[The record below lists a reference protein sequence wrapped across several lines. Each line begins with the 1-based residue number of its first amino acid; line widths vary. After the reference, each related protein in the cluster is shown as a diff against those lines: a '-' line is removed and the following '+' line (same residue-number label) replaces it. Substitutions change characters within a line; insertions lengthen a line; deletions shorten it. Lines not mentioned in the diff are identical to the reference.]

1 MHPVIRVFSAIVA
14 IAFLATPAWGEV
26 LLVQMISTGLLVS
39 KDKALLLPALKML
52 GRLKWLYLSIF
63 IVYGWF
69 TPGQSVS
76 ALHMVNAAY
85 LPTIEGLQAGAL
97 RVSVLIAIVSVV
109 AGLLQ
114 TMEKDKLVAAIVW
127 LTLPLQKVGLDSQR
141 FALLLVLTLDRVLHS
156 ETAVRELLR
165 EKKQRAGLLNMA
177 SAIIAGSLLRVE
189 NSASQ
194 EQVVAINLDEISS
207 PPPWQWLIPLV
218 LGAALYLL
226 RY

>member
-85 LPTIEGLQAGAL
+85 LPTREGLPAGAL

-114 TMEKDKLVAAIVW
+114 TMEKDKLVAAIDWV
-127 LTLPLQKVGLDSQR
+127 TLPLQKVGMASKR
-141 FALLLVLTLDRVLHS
+141 FAVLWLIPPDSVLVNA
-156 ETAVRELLR
+156 TAVRFLL
-165 EKKQRAGLLNMA
+165 
-177 SAIIAGSLLRVE
+177 
-189 NSASQ
+189 
-194 EQVVAINLDEISS
+194 
-207 PPPWQWLIPLV
+207 
-218 LGAALYLL
+218 LGA
-226 RY
+226 

>member
-14 IAFLATPAWGEV
+14 IVFLATPAWGEV
-26 LLVQMISTGLLVS
+26 LLVLVISMGLLMS

-69 TPGQSVS
+69 TPGQSVP
-76 ALHMVNAAY
+76 ALPMLNASY

-127 LTLPLQKVGLDSQR
+127 LTLPLRKVGLDSQR
-141 FALLLVLTLDRVLHS
+141 FALLLVLTLDRVLQS
-156 ETAVRELLR
+156 ETTVRELLQ
-165 EKKQRAGLLNMA
+165 EKKQQTGLLNKA
-177 SAIIAGSLLRVE
+177 SAVIAGALLRVE

-194 EQVVAINLDEISS
+194 EQMVEINLDETSS
-207 PPPWQWLIPLV
+207 PSPWQWLIPLV
-218 LGAALYLL
+218 LGTTLYLL